1 VAEKRFPYE
10 QSSWSDDAE
19 QKRRWYEALERMG
32 PAHARARLAE
42 IKAGSRAVSIGMEV
56 GITKGF
62 VEEWLAWHDR
72 QERERERSFRRFWT
86 PLDGSSSR
94 SHSHCSCGE
103 FGTDGVAEVVV
114 TCAAT

>member
-32 PAHARARLAE
+32 LAHARARLTE
-42 IKAGSRAVSIGMEV
+42 INAGSRAGYIGMEV

-62 VEEWLAWHDR
+62 VDEWLAWHDR

-86 PLDGSSSR
+86 R
-94 SHSHCSCGE
+94 W
-103 FGTDGVAEVVV
+103 TAVAIAL
-114 TCAAT
+114 TAIAATGSFALTAWRKW

>member
-32 PAHARARLAE
+32 PAQARARLAE
-42 IKAGSRAVSIGMEV
+42 IPIA
-56 GITKGF
+56 KGF
-62 VEEWLAWHDR
+62 VEEWLAWRDR

-86 PLDGSSSR
+86 RWTAVVIVLTAIAAAGSLALTAWR
-94 SHSHCSCGE
+94 KW
-103 FGTDGVAEVVV
+103 
-114 TCAAT
+114 